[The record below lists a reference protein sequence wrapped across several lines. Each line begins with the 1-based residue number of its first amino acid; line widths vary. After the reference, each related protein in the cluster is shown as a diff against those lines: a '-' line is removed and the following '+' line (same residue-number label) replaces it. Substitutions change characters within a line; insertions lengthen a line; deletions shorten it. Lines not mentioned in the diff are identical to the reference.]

1 MPTSDR
7 TRHTPSS
14 LDTAGLREAA
24 VAGALASAL
33 SAGVLMLRGRRDA
46 GSALAPVNAPSHWLF
61 GKRALRADGPSWRH
75 TFCGLL
81 IHHGSSVM
89 WAWLFSRSLRQAH
102 RSGHAVSP
110 AWGAVCIAAL
120 AAWVDFRLVPPRLTP
135 GFEPRLSRSSLVLV
149 YAAFGLGLAW
159 GSRLCRPTAC
169 PEMGRPGAA
178 RPLLHALHPFS
189 TRTSS

>member
-7 TRHTPSS
+7 TRHPPSS
-14 LDTAGLREAA
+14 WDTAGLREAA

-110 AWGAVCIAAL
+110 AWG
-120 AAWVDFRLVPPRLTP
+120 
-135 GFEPRLSRSSLVLV
+135 
-149 YAAFGLGLAW
+149 
-159 GSRLCRPTAC
+159 SRLCRPMAC

-178 RPLLHALHPFS
+178 RPLLHALQPFS